1 MNRPMFFRCL
11 IGLSFFLWAFVI
23 VTATPPVWAHAYP
36 AVSVPNN
43 GATLKEAPSE
53 VRIQFTEAIEMA
65 FSAVTVIGPN
75 KEIVSQGKL
84 RKLADDSVAIGLKP
98 LQAGNYSVE
107 WQVLSVDTHVTEGVL
122 RFTIVPSGK

>member
-1 MNRPMFFRCL
+1 MFFRFS
-11 IGLSFFLWAFVI
+11 IGFKFFLGLFVI
-23 VTATPPVWAHAYP
+23 GTATPPVWAHAYP

-43 GATLKEAPSE
+43 GTTLIEPPSE

-65 FSAVTVIGPN
+65 FSAITVIGPN
-75 KEIVSQGKL
+75 KEVVSHGKL

-98 LQAGNYSVE
+98 LQAGNYTVE

-122 RFTIVPSGK
+122 RFTIAPSGK